1 MKAKKRTVPQ
11 ISKRKGMTIE
21 EYISKK
27 MKLMTFSKGVKK

>member
-1 MKAKKRTVPQ
+1 MKQKKTVLK
-11 ISKRKGMTIE
+11 ISKRNGLTIE